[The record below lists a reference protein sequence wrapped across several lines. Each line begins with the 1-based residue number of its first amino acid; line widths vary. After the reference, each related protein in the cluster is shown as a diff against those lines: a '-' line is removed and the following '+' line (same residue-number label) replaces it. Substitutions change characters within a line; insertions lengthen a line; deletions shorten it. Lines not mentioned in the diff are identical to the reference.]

1 MAPEVIFERTTVIA
15 LARVGVVRWKALGTP
30 VLSAAGRC
38 VVVQVAAHGR
48 CVLVCAVRSTPA
60 LTMEIEPHTGTFKSS
75 ESMITVRNNL
85 ISSQF
90 YLRNYDKE
98 QNRVIKKFLNTQH
111 WDSYNN

>member
-48 CVLVCAVRSTPA
+48 CVLVQRTIHKN
-60 LTMEIEPHTGTFKSS
+60 LHFKNS
-75 ESMITVRNNL
+75 IARL
-85 ISSQF
+85 FRQAG
-90 YLRNYDKE
+90 
-98 QNRVIKKFLNTQH
+98 H
-111 WDSYNN
+111 GA

>member
-48 CVLVCAVRSTPA
+48 CVLVCAVRTTPSSTKTYLP
-60 LTMEIEPHTGTFKSS
+60 FK
-75 ESMITVRNNL
+75 N
-85 ISSQF
+85 
-90 YLRNYDKE
+90 
-98 QNRVIKKFLNTQH
+98 
-111 WDSYNN
+111 